1 MLRARHANSFNGQDA
16 LMFRGDRHGIAML
29 ACMLDHLA
37 SSPRIEAVGR
47 RHSIPGVDNVS
58 LEVTESVSRLVL
70 DSADAAPFVW
80 QLKWTDL
87 SDCGARLNAL
97 AGQPSAQLR
106 IQGERDDLQLV
117 MAVGQDG

>member
-1 MLRARHANSFNGQDA
+1 MLRARHANSFHGQDA

-37 SSPRIEAVGR
+37 SSPRTDAVGR
-47 RHSIPGVDNVS
+47 RHAIPGVDNVS

-80 QLKWTDL
+80 QLKWNDL

-97 AGQPSAQLR
+97 AAQASAQLR
-106 IQGERDDLQLV
+106 IRGERDDLQLV
-117 MAVGQDG
+117 MSVGQDA

>member
-37 SSPRIEAVGR
+37 STPRCDAVGR
-47 RHSIPGVDNVS
+47 RHAIPGVDNVS

-70 DSADAAPFVW
+70 DSANAAPFVW
-80 QLKWTDL
+80 QLKWNEL
-87 SDCGARLNAL
+87 SDCGARLGAL
-97 AGQPSAQLR
+97 ANQPNAQLR
-106 IQGERDDLQLV
+106 IRGERDDLQLV
-117 MAVGQDG
+117 VSLEQNV